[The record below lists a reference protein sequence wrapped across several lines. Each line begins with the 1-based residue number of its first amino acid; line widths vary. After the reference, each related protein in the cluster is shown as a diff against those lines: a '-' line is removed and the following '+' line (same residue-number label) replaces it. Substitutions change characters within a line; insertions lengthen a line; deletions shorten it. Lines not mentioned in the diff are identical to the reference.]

1 VKTDPVSGKSLVQG
15 DGDSRN
21 HEIETGANMRAALIY
36 PQQLFSEHPA
46 VRGADICVLVEE
58 PLLMTQYR
66 FHRQKLLLHR
76 ASMQHYADQLRRQ
89 KRQVR
94 YVECRELESTSDIA
108 GVLTQL
114 GATQVQ
120 VVDPCDDWL
129 QQRLTGAL
137 TAAGIEL
144 SLLDDPHVLTPEPV
158 FEEFAAGRQRLF
170 FTDFYL
176 RQRQRLG
183 LLLDERQR
191 PLGGKW
197 SYDPENRK
205 RLPPHVAIPSV
216 AWPRSSAA
224 VRAAREAVR
233 AQFPQAL
240 GDDETFRYPVT
251 CDQARAALDDFLD
264 HRFAQFGE
272 YEDAIHADEPFLFH
286 SVLTPSLNIGL
297 LSPQEVIDAALQR
310 ADRVPLNSLEGFVRQ
325 VIGWRE
331 YLRGVYRRYGR
342 RQRTRNFWSHRR
354 PMPAAC
360 YDGTTGIEPVDTVIR
375 RVLRYAYC
383 HHIERLMILGNFLLL
398 CEIDPDAIYQWFME
412 LFIDAYDWVM
422 VPNVYGMS
430 QHADGGLITTKPYLS
445 GSSYVLRMSDFRK
458 GPWCAVWDAL
468 YWRFIDRHRDF
479 FAGNPRMAVMVAQ
492 CERLGSRLDEH
503 RRTAAEF
510 LARLHGER

>member
-1 VKTDPVSGKSLVQG
+1 
-15 DGDSRN
+15 
-21 HEIETGANMRAALIY
+21 MRAALIY
-36 PQQLFSEHPA
+36 PHQLFSEHPA
-46 VRGADICVLVEE
+46 VRGADVCLLVEE

-66 FHRQKLLLHR
+66 FHRQKLILHR
-76 ASMQHYADQLRRQ
+76 ASLQHYAGRLRRQ

-94 YVECRELESTSDIA
+94 YVESRELAASGGIA
-108 GVLTQL
+108 ELLAQL

-129 QQRLTGAL
+129 RQRLTAAL
-137 TAAGIEL
+137 AAAGIDL
-144 SLLDDPHVLTPEPV
+144 SLVDDPHSLTPEAV
-158 FEEFAAGRQRLF
+158 FEEFAVGRRRLF
-170 FTDFYL
+170 FTDFYV

-183 LLLDERQR
+183 LLLDDRGR

-197 SYDPENRK
+197 SYDPENRQ
-205 RLPPHVAIPSV
+205 RLPREAAIPAV
-216 AWPRSSAA
+216 AWPRSTAGVQSARDY
-224 VRAAREAVR
+224 VRAR
-233 AQFPQAL
+233 FPEAL
-240 GDDETFRYPVT
+240 GDGDAFRYPVST
-251 CDQARAALDDFLD
+251 AEARAALTDFLD
-264 HRFAQFGE
+264 HRLAQFGA
-272 YEDAIHADEPFLFH
+272 YEDAIHADEAFLFH

-297 LSPQEVIDAALQR
+297 ISPQEVIDAALQR

-325 VIGWRE
+325 IIGWRE

-342 RQRTRNFWSHRR
+342 RQRTRNFWNHHR
-354 PMPAAC
+354 PMPAAF
-360 YDGTTGIEPVDTVIR
+360 YEGTTGIEPVDTVIR

-398 CEIDPDAIYQWFME
+398 CEIDPDAIYRWFME

-445 GSSYVLRMSDFRK
+445 GSSYVLRMSNFRR

-492 CERLGSRLDEH
+492 CERMGSRLDEH

-510 LARLHGER
+510 LARLHGEA